1 MACPF
6 QTNLKGMDKLGLAN
20 GKLASLGRTAAL
32 SAFLAPPITRCA
44 FNLARRGAVACGL
57 RKLKAKSTTAPTA
70 AGQQASGRHTLG
82 RLRVLLDGVEVHG
95 LVDIGRI
102 RVDDAHG
109 LLVLGHG
116 DLALDDV

>member
-1 MACPF
+1 MWSQEAQSKKHHRPDGSRPARPHLQVKSAVKDAKPPSRNGPEGPF
-6 QTNLKGMDKLGLAN
+6 LI
-20 GKLASLGRTAAL
+20 
-32 SAFLAPPITRCA
+32 SADH
-44 FNLARRGAVACGL
+44 
-57 RKLKAKSTTAPTA
+57 
-70 AGQQASGRHTLG
+70 QASGRHTLG

>member
-1 MACPF
+1 MASSGRNQCHRFETAGRLWLELSVACPF

-70 AGQQASGRHTLG
+70 AGQQGRTG
-82 RLRVLLDGVEVHG
+82 K
-95 LVDIGRI
+95 
-102 RVDDAHG
+102 
-109 LLVLGHG
+109 
-116 DLALDDV
+116 